1 MLQSI
6 WQDIQQQ
13 FRSGNR
19 VTQLIIVN
27 VIVFVV
33 IELASLLSRG
43 IDGGAFGNLLTEF
56 FSFSSDWRHNL
67 THPWTVVTYA
77 FLHAGLGH
85 IFWNLLLFYWFGRIV
100 GDMIGDKYVLPL
112 YLLGAVSGGLLFW
125 GTAALGLYASGTY
138 IVGASASV
146 MAFIVAAAFYAPDYR
161 FNLLLIGE
169 VRLKY
174 IALAI
179 LLIDI
184 FAFGRDSNTGG
195 HVAHLGGM
203 AMGYIFVVALGSGH
217 DIAAPINRFID
228 RVTGLFTGAGRKT
241 RKRSPG
247 ARSAPVPK
255 PTLAYREGRPANTRR
270 TTPPPAPTADQH
282 QERLDGILEKI
293 KASGMESLSAEER
306 AFLSS
311 VSRRS

>member
-27 VIVFVV
+27 IIVFVV
-33 IELASLLSRG
+33 IELISLFSRG
-43 IDGGAFGNLLTEF
+43 IDSGAFGLALTEF
-56 FSFSSDWRHNL
+56 FSFSSDWWHNL

-85 IFWNLLLFYWFGRIV
+85 IFWNMLLFYWFGRIV
-100 GDMIGDKYVLPL
+100 GDMIGDKYILPL
-112 YLLGAVSGGLLFW
+112 YLFGAVAGGLLFW
-125 GTAALGLYASGTY
+125 ATAALGLYASGIY

-146 MAFIVAAAFYAPDYR
+146 MAFIVAAAFYAPDYIIR
-161 FNLLLIGE
+161 LILIGE

-195 HVAHLGGM
+195 HVAHIGGM
-203 AMGYIFVVALGSGH
+203 LMGYLFVTALASGY
-217 DIAAPINRFID
+217 DLAAPTNRFID
-228 RVTGLFTGAGRKT
+228 RVGDFFSGVKRKPPT
-241 RKRSPG
+241 RR
-247 ARSAPVPK
+247 RSAAARPTPK
-255 PTLAYREGRPANTRR
+255 HYVAYQEASARGHAPREQQPSPPRPDAT
-270 TTPPPAPTADQH
+270 

-293 KASGMESLSAEER
+293 KASGMESLTAEER

-311 VSRRS
+311 VSRS